1 MDYDTNEDDL
11 KDFFADEDLN
21 PTNIKLM
28 IDRESGRSK
37 GFAFVSFA
45 SKDECEKAMGLDGA
59 GLGRRTLKI
68 NFVN

>member
-1 MDYDTNEDDL
+1 MCGHSQHVTRDGGVHSTYL
-11 KDFFADEDLN
+11 SFL
-21 PTNIKLM
+21 
-28 IDRESGRSK
+28 DRETGRSK